1 MSKTLT
7 QMPSQLLA
15 GYYRGFNHPM
25 KLRLFYKIVDLLGNP
40 RLILKYCNDSLI
52 SLNIKQCPDDWV
64 LKHGAYEPEVWAAL
78 ENNASESEIVWDIGA
93 HIGIFSIRAAES
105 SKVQTVYSFEAHP
118 NNFATLQLNN
128 GLNKQAYNPVNVALS
143 DTEGTQVLHPAK
155 ELNTGTFSLSPSA
168 QPAASG
174 SGIEVKCTTVD
185 ALAFS
190 GDIKPPTLMK
200 IDVEGWEINV
210 LKGASRLLSETP
222 PKAIVFEALVDA
234 TGNLKNTEL
243 AVYLKDKG
251 FKTERLQRASGQIHE
266 NENFISTYVGGYS

>member
-1 MSKTLT
+1 
-7 QMPSQLLA
+7 
-15 GYYRGFNHPM
+15 M

-64 LKHGAYEPEVWAAL
+64 FKHGAYEPEVWAAL
-78 ENNASESEIVWDIGA
+78 ENHADESEVVWDIGA

-105 SKVQTVYSFEAHP
+105 SKVKAVYSFEAHP
-118 NNFATLQLNN
+118 DNYATLQLNN
-128 GLNKQAYNPVNVALS
+128 GLNQQAYSPVNVALS

-155 ELNTGTFSLSPSA
+155 ELNTGTFSLSSAA

-185 ALAFS
+185 AIAFG
-190 GDIKPPTLMK
+190 GDIKPPTLIK

-210 LKGASRLLSETP
+210 LKGASRLLCEMP
-222 PKAIVFEALVDA
+222 PKAIVFEALVDSK
-234 TGNLKNTEL
+234 GD
-243 AVYLKDKG
+243 LKDAEVRTCLESKG
-251 FKTERLQRASGQIHE
+251 FKLERLKRKSGQIHE
-266 NENFISTYVGGYS
+266 NENFIATHVKA